1 MVNVETLY
9 YGDNVELAN
18 NGRLRVFKKEYPIK
32 GEKNITA
39 SLKKEIDRIWREY
52 KDKNLFSIRFYIPQQ
67 SGELEIQDE
76 LNEPKSLNPHT
87 HQTEV

>member
-1 MVNVETLY
+1 MVNVEILY
-9 YGDNVELAN
+9 YGDNVELKIN
-18 NGRLRVFKKEYPIK
+18 SRLRVFRKEYPIK

-39 SLKKEIDRIWREY
+39 SLKKEIDRIWDEY
-52 KDKNLFSIRFYIPQQ
+52 KDKNLFSIRFYIPQ

-76 LNEPKSLNPHT
+76 LNESKSLNPHT